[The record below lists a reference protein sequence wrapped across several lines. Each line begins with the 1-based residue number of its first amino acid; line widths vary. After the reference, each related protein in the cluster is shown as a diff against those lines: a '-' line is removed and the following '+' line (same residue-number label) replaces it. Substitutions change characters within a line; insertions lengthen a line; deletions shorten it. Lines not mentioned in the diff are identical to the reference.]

1 MPVGVTSAAGL
12 SFDADWLQ
20 RRLCVLLGPSPAHWP
35 PLCVAWSGGAD
46 STALLHALW
55 AIRAQTLASGV
66 RLPRWRALHI
76 DHQLQPAASEFTAHC
91 RRFAKAWSVPL
102 RVLRVAVAR
111 TAGRSPEEAARSARY
126 AAFAQVLS
134 SGELMLLAQHG
145 DDQLETVLLQCL
157 RGAGVAGLAGMAL
170 RAPLGAGSLLRPL
183 LPLSAQSLRDYLA
196 RSHIVC
202 IEDPTNADE
211 RYDRNYLRNS
221 VLPALVARW
230 PSAAATVARSAAH
243 AAEAA
248 ALTQTVAVRDAAAA
262 ADGVGLDMRVLRRLS
277 PGRQRG
283 ALRAWVLA
291 QGHPLP
297 DQRRLQQLQSLLHLR
312 GDASPRVHWAGT
324 LVQRQGERLLLLQQT
339 QSVPVKAL
347 APLCWLWPEQ
357 RSVQWPGAGR
367 LSLRPD
373 RWGDVDLSRLPL
385 QLWLTARRGGE
396 RLLTGGQHRDVK
408 DLMREAHIPDWQRA
422 QLPLLCEG
430 AGSGPAPATVPLLAL
445 ADLAVADDIKAGA
458 NSVRRARFIWQPD

>member
-1 MPVGVTSAAGL
+1 MPGAATAAAAP
-12 SFDADWLQ
+12 SFNADWLQ
-20 RRLCVLLGPSPAHWP
+20 RRLGELLGPSPAHWP

-55 AIRAQTLASGV
+55 TLRGQALASGQ

-76 DHQLQPAASEFTAHC
+76 DHQLQPAASEFTSHC
-91 RRFAKAWSVPL
+91 RRWAKAWAVPL
-102 RVLRVAVAR
+102 RVLRVTVDR
-111 TAGRSPEEAARSARY
+111 GGGRSLEEAARSARY
-126 AAFAQVLS
+126 AAFAKVLS
-134 SGELMLLAQHG
+134 SGELLLLAQHG

-170 RAPLGAGSLLRPL
+170 RAPLGAGGLLRPL
-183 LPLSAQSLRDYLA
+183 LPLPATALRDYLA
-196 RSHIVC
+196 RSHIAC
-202 IEDPTNADE
+202 SEDPTNADE
-211 RYDRNYLRNS
+211 RYDRNYLRHS
-221 VLPALVARW
+221 VLPALLARW
-230 PSAAATVARSAAH
+230 PAAAATVARSAAH

-248 ALTQTVAVRDAAAA
+248 ALTQTVAARDAAAA

-277 PGRQRG
+277 PERQRA

-312 GDASPRVHWAGT
+312 GDASPRVHWANT
-324 LVQRQGERLLLLQQT
+324 LVQRHGERLLLLQQS
-339 QSVPVKAL
+339 QSVPVQAL
-347 APLCWLWPEQ
+347 VPLCWLWSEQ

-373 RWGDVDLSRLPL
+373 RWGDVDLSRLPA
-385 QLWLTARRGGE
+385 QLWLIARQGGE

-408 DLMREAHIPDWQRA
+408 DLLREAQIPDWQRA
-422 QLPLLCEG
+422 QLPLIC
-430 AGSGPAPATVPLLAL
+430 AGSGPGPARGPLVAL
-445 ADLAVADDIKAGA
+445 ADVALADGIKADA
-458 NSVRRARFIWQPD
+458 NSVRRARFIWQRD